1 MNRQGR
7 FKQRFSGREN
17 SCQTDAP
24 LKFVRSRFIMSS
36 MDERIQEQRS
46 SEALDFLNQSALPG
60 VVALSSSAVW
70 QFLVETFQTILLA
83 LVLYFMIDAVV
94 ARVRVENVSMKPT
107 LLPDERLLVNK
118 LAYRFGEVKRGDII
132 VFHFPANPSEDYI
145 KRVIGL
151 PGDQVQIRENKVYIN
166 GQELREDYIAAPVMY
181 DGEWL
186 VPPDSLFVLGDN
198 RNQSSD
204 SHSWGFV
211 PMENVIGKALVV
223 YWPLDKV
230 KFLTHSNS
238 NTVFSAAD

>member
-1 MNRQGR
+1 M
-7 FKQRFSGREN
+7 
-17 SCQTDAP
+17 
-24 LKFVRSRFIMSS
+24 
-36 MDERIQEQRS
+36 QEQIGSDS
-46 SEALDFLNQSALPG
+46 SELLKQSVPTG
-60 VVALSSSAVW
+60 VVAFSSSVVW

-132 VFHFPANPSEDYI
+132 VFHFPANPSEEYI

-151 PGDQVQIRENKVYIN
+151 PGDWVQIRENKVYVN
-166 GQELREDYIAAPVMY
+166 GKELSEDYIAAPVMY
-181 DGEWL
+181 DGEWV

-211 PMENVIGKALVV
+211 PIKNVIGKALVV

-230 KFLTHSNS
+230 KFLTHPNI
-238 NTVFSAAD
+238 VFAATD

>member
-1 MNRQGR
+1 M
-7 FKQRFSGREN
+7 
-17 SCQTDAP
+17 
-24 LKFVRSRFIMSS
+24 SR
-36 MDERIQEQRS
+36 MDEKIRQQQRGFES
-46 SEALDFLNQSALPG
+46 SELLKQNDPPG
-60 VVALSSSAVW
+60 VVALSSSVVW
-70 QFLVETFQTILLA
+70 RFLVETFQTILLA

-151 PGDQVQIRENKVYIN
+151 PGDLVQIRENKVYVN
-166 GQELREDYIAAPVMY
+166 GKELSEDYIAAPVMY
-181 DGEWL
+181 DGEWV

-211 PMENVIGKALVV
+211 PMKNVIGKALVV

-230 KFLTHSNS
+230 KFLAHSNI
-238 NTVFSAAD
+238 VFAGTD

>member
-1 MNRQGR
+1 M
-7 FKQRFSGREN
+7 
-17 SCQTDAP
+17 
-24 LKFVRSRFIMSS
+24 
-36 MDERIQEQRS
+36 QEQIGSDS
-46 SEALDFLNQSALPG
+46 SELLKQSTPTG
-60 VVALSSSAVW
+60 VVAFSSSVVW
-70 QFLVETFQTILLA
+70 QFLIEMFQTILLA

-132 VFHFPANPSEDYI
+132 VFHFPANPSEEYI

-151 PGDQVQIRENKVYIN
+151 PGDWVQIRENKVYVN
-166 GQELREDYIAAPVMY
+166 GKELSEDYIAAPVMY
-181 DGEWL
+181 EGEWV

-211 PMENVIGKALVV
+211 PIKNVIGKALVV

-230 KFLTHSNS
+230 KFLTHPNI
-238 NTVFSAAD
+238 VFAATD

>member
-1 MNRQGR
+1 
-7 FKQRFSGREN
+7 
-17 SCQTDAP
+17 
-24 LKFVRSRFIMSS
+24 MSS
-36 MDERIQEQRS
+36 MNEQLKEQKTLES
-46 SEALDFLNQSALPG
+46 PLELSQ
-60 VVALSSSAVW
+60 LSSVEEFALTSSMVW
-70 QFLVETFQTILLA
+70 RFLVETFQTILLA
-83 LVLYFMIDAVV
+83 LVLYFLIDSVV

-151 PGDQVQIRENKVYIN
+151 PGDRIHIRDGKVFVN
-166 GQELREDYIAAPVMY
+166 GRELEEDYISAPVMY
-181 DGEWL
+181 NGEWV

-211 PMENVIGKALVV
+211 PLQNVIGKALVV

-230 KFLTHSNS
+230 KFLSHSAE
-238 NTVFSAAD
+238 VYAATDQDGLY